1 MLRLPYPP
9 PRCSPTR
16 NGPPTLYRRLWP
28 LLRTD
33 DVRSIRASVRWHRDR
48 ADMAT
53 IGGDS
58 GRVILSATQA
68 RHGEKNPK
76 EIKRPRRFCKP
87 LVRSSNLSPGTGT
100 LHLGSPFGVG
110 QCPRPGSDLPRPLS
124 QYRTDRAGPCRR
136 NTRPS
141 GRAHPELAGRA
152 RSPVKSPKYPQSPAS
167 SLVLWDLV
175 HALRIMA
182 HYGVCNTS
190 EI

>member
-1 MLRLPYPP
+1 VADPYRPLFVLITHPNVRIPRL
-9 PRCSPTR
+9 
-16 NGPPTLYRRLWP
+16 
-28 LLRTD
+28 
-33 DVRSIRASVRWHRDR
+33 
-48 ADMAT
+48 
-53 IGGDS
+53 GDS
-58 GRVILSATQA
+58 EPAEVIASIIRLTGSSQCPLWVIGRHMQCKKGMSAL
-68 RHGEKNPK
+68 
-76 EIKRPRRFCKP
+76 PRITKP
-87 LVRSSNLSPGTGT
+87 LVGSSNLSPGTGT